1 MIATV
6 ILAAGEG
13 RRLGGDSKPLI
24 RVAGE
29 SLAARSLG
37 AALAAGTAPV
47 LVLSYQAEEVVRVLE
62 HECPDRL
69 RRSRLVTITG
79 SGEGRPEMAASF
91 RAGVQR
97 AAALGVA
104 QIAVLLVDQPG
115 IGAPALRAVLDAHTP
130 GRITRGSVGGR
141 HCHPVVFDTDDA
153 LAAAGHA
160 QGDEGARRY
169 LRAQTVRVG
178 VIDLTGVAQDADL
191 DTPQDLV
198 ECRAEPHR
206 SGPW

>member
-24 RVAGE
+24 KVAGE
-29 SLAARSLG
+29 TLAARSLG

-47 LVLSYQAEEVVRVLE
+47 LVLSYQAEEVVRMLE
-62 HECPDRL
+62 RECAERL
-69 RRSRLVTITG
+69 RSSQLVTVRG
-79 SGEGRPEMAASF
+79 SGQGTPEMAASF

-97 AAALGVA
+97 AADLGAA

-115 IGAPALRAVLDAHTP
+115 IGAPALRAVLEAHDP
-130 GRITRGSVGGR
+130 GRVTRGAVFGR
-141 HCHPVVFDTDDA
+141 ASHPVVFDTDDA
-153 LAAAGHA
+153 LAAAGQA
-160 QGDEGARRY
+160 EGDEGARRY
-169 LRAQTVRVG
+169 LRAHEERVC
-178 VIDLTGVAQDADL
+178 VVDLTGVARDADL
-191 DTPQDLV
+191 DTPQDLAAWS
-198 ECRAEPHR
+198 AEPHR